1 MNSWKD
7 KFPKDLQ
14 EKIAEV
20 DEMISGRLNEITE
33 QELYN
38 QQRVLELYRKHRVAE
53 EDLVGSTGYG
63 YDDVGR
69 DKLEEIF
76 AEYFKTEDALV
87 RPQIVSGTHAIKTCL
102 FGVMRPG
109 DTLYYMSGMPYDTI
123 QEVIGIAG
131 DNPGTFK
138 EYDMHFEY
146 TPLLENGEVDYE
158 SCGKFLEE
166 HPTSR

>member
-53 EDLVGSTGYG
+53 EDRELTGLFVWKNRSSTCCIMSL
-63 YDDVGR
+63 
-69 DKLEEIF
+69 K
-76 AEYFKTEDALV
+76 
-87 RPQIVSGTHAIKTCL
+87 IVK
-102 FGVMRPG
+102 
-109 DTLYYMSGMPYDTI
+109 
-123 QEVIGIAG
+123 
-131 DNPGTFK
+131 
-138 EYDMHFEY
+138 
-146 TPLLENGEVDYE
+146 
-158 SCGKFLEE
+158 
-166 HPTSR
+166 SRVTAK

>member
-76 AEYFKTEDALV
+76 AEYFNSRNQDMSFWRYASGRYAL
-87 RPQIVSGTHAIKTCL
+87 
-102 FGVMRPG
+102 
-109 DTLYYMSGMPYDTI
+109 LYDRN
-123 QEVIGIAG
+123 A
-131 DNPGTFK
+131 
-138 EYDMHFEY
+138 
-146 TPLLENGEVDYE
+146 L
-158 SCGKFLEE
+158 
-166 HPTSR
+166 

>member
-87 RPQIVSGTHAIKTCL
+87 RRFRNSRNQDMSFWRYASGRYAL
-102 FGVMRPG
+102 
-109 DTLYYMSGMPYDTI
+109 LYDRN
-123 QEVIGIAG
+123 A
-131 DNPGTFK
+131 
-138 EYDMHFEY
+138 
-146 TPLLENGEVDYE
+146 L
-158 SCGKFLEE
+158 
-166 HPTSR
+166 

>member
-109 DTLYYMSGMPYDTI
+109 DTLYYMTGMPYDTI
-123 QEVIGIAG
+123 QEVPETIPERSKSTICILNTRRCLKTVKLTMKAA
-131 DNPGTFK
+131 
-138 EYDMHFEY
+138 
-146 TPLLENGEVDYE
+146 EN
-158 SCGKFLEE
+158 FLKNIRM
-166 HPTSR
+166 SR